1 MVCRKCSDEG
11 RKGPPGRFP
20 PRSGKGYGYCGVGKS
35 VQSSKGG
42 QPRGDGSM
50 AGVSDEDDG
59 REGEVADVAPGDRA
73 GDAGASCGEQR
84 SISCTAARAEA
95 TRSRPDPS
103 CTASDRTQLKAAT
116 ESRDK
121 LMKKHSPAV
130 EGVQILAAQLQARQ
144 TELEE
149 LAIALRDKAHL
160 VEQLQERVR
169 VEELAELPSALPG
182 CVLGGMSALQWAEG
196 LTAAL
201 AGSQATSFRDWMAGC
216 QLATTRSSIE
226 DVSDLDDDEL
236 WRRMNQVSTVCGVVS
251 VCGASTGQPSVGGSA
266 QSSTP
271 TRAQSSHTDARK
283 PRRRE
288 REGEGCRGQRRAAH
302 EGLRSVSDAAFP
314 LCPCRGRAS
323 PGSSRDTQSRC
334 SCKGGQHS
342 HTESGV
348 GRLSHGSLVTPKG
361 GHAECPDTPVRM
373 SDVLRGI
380 QRRR

>member
-84 SISCTAARAEA
+84 SISCTAARADA

-116 ESRDK
+116 EIRVK

-144 TELEE
+144 TKLEE

-169 VEELAELPSALPG
+169 VEELAELPSAPG

-196 LTAAL
+196 LAVAL

-226 DVSDLDDDEL
+226 EVSDLDDDEL

-271 TRAQSSHTDARK
+271 TRAQSSTPTQGSHDDAKGKVKGAEGKDGQHTKGYGPLATQPFRSARA
-283 PRRRE
+283 
-288 REGEGCRGQRRAAH
+288 EGEPHREVPATPKADALAREDSTPIQSQVVGGSATAALSLRRAA
-302 EGLRSVSDAAFP
+302 
-314 LCPCRGRAS
+314 
-323 PGSSRDTQSRC
+323 TQSAR
-334 SCKGGQHS
+334 
-342 HTESGV
+342 
-348 GRLSHGSLVTPKG
+348 TP
-361 GHAECPDTPVRM
+361 R
-373 SDVLRGI
+373 
-380 QRRR
+380 